1 MAPQSPLS
9 SGVMFRCAMSNQ
21 SADTFIQ
28 HFENQLHIIRL
39 VDSVLHRKI
48 LYAATLD
55 PFSRA
60 CFGKNGTHR
69 DRVSK
74 LIKNLSGWDSH
85 SRVSLPQLKLNL
97 EQSCEI
103 SNGNFYAEVCSA
115 LGGWPEG
122 QLVRLHKSPEIDSL
136 KLLAVNEKQIELV
149 ARCQYV
155 NLFYNYR
162 NALIHE
168 FREPGY
174 GLEFSN
180 DGSEPYY
187 HGMIDSPWQLVYP
200 VAFFDSLVESVL
212 NNLSEFFEVNSI
224 EPHDQFEFGS
234 TWLSR

>member
-1 MAPQSPLS
+1 
-9 SGVMFRCAMSNQ
+9 MSNE
-21 SADTFIQ
+21 SADTFIE
-28 HFENQLHIIRL
+28 HFEDQLQSIRL
-39 VDSVLHRKI
+39 VDSVLHKKI

-60 CFGKNGTHR
+60 CYGKDGTHR
-69 DRVSK
+69 ERVSRV
-74 LIKNLSGWDSH
+74 IKELSGWTSH
-85 SRVSLPQLKLNL
+85 SRVSLPQLQLNL
-97 EQSCEI
+97 EQSQEE
-103 SNGNFYAEVCSA
+103 SNGNLYVEVCSA

-122 QLVRLHKSPEIDSL
+122 QLIRLHQGPEIGSL
-136 KLLAVNEKQIELV
+136 ESLTDNEEQAKLV

-174 GLEFSN
+174 GFEFSS

-212 NNLSEFFEVNSI
+212 NNLSEFFEVNNI

-234 TWLSR
+234 TWLGR